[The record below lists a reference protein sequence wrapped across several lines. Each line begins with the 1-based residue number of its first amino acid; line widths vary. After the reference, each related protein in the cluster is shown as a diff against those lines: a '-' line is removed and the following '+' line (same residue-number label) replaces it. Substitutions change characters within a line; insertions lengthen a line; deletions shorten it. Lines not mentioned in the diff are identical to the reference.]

1 MAYYIIETWS
11 LQRVEVQDLSDE
23 VARGVRNGHVLR
35 EGVAIHPDL
44 LVGGLDVGSLEG
56 RLADNQRVDNHSQRP
71 DIDLVAVPHLP
82 LQNLRRDVIRRTA
95 NGLFL
100 FALEVQTSRKS
111 EVAKLDFHL
120 LTQKQVAQ
128 L

>member
-44 LVGGLDVGSLEG
+44 LVSGLDVGSLEG